1 MKVSWDGMQQNGRK
15 WEATLFLGEFKHAL
29 DAKGR
34 AIIPSK
40 FRDEIGEQK
49 LVVMPGPDKNLV
61 VYTEKDFQQFATDFL
76 ERSSG
81 TADYRGLRRFIA
93 SNAESLELDKQ
104 GRILLSAKLR
114 NYAGLTKDIVVNGN
128 LTNFEIWD
136 LERWEGE
143 RNFGD
148 AEVFAK
154 IVEEMDIRI

>member
-1 MKVSWDGMQQNGRK
+1 M
-15 WEATLFLGEFKHAL
+15 FLGEFKHAL

-40 FRDEIGEQK
+40 FRDEIGDQK
-49 LVVMPGPDKNLV
+49 LVAMPGPDRNLV
-61 VYTEKDFQQFATDFL
+61 VYTEADFQKFANDFL

-93 SNAESLELDKQ
+93 SNAENLELDKQ
-104 GRILLSAKLR
+104 GRILLSQKLR
-114 NYAGLTKDIVVNGN
+114 NYANLDKDIVVNGN

-136 LERWEGE
+136 LKRWEGE

-148 AEVFAK
+148 AEVLAK

>member
-1 MKVSWDGMQQNGRK
+1 M
-15 WEATLFLGEFKHAL
+15 FLGEFRHAL

-40 FRDEIGEQK
+40 FRDEIGNEK
-49 LVVMPGPDKNLV
+49 LVAMPGPDKNLV
-61 VYTEKDFQQFATDFL
+61 VYTESDFQKFATDFL

-81 TADYRGLRRFIA
+81 TSDYRGLRRFIA

-104 GRILLSAKLR
+104 GRILLSQKLR
-114 NYAGLTKDIVVNGN
+114 DYANLEKDIVVNGN

-136 LERWEGE
+136 LKRWEGVQ
-143 RNFGD
+143 NFGD

-154 IVEEMDIRI
+154 IVEEMDIRM